1 MNRHAS
7 PSSLADNRHWLAHQ
21 RTLEIELTKARE
33 RQSNLKRSPADGLD
47 AEAADTDSEGWM
59 LTYLDLMTLLLVMV
73 LAMLAKTMVSHAAPA
88 EAPAALPRTIDIA
101 SLTRVDPPG
110 SLLRVPPSVAEP
122 EPVEPVSAEVPPVA
136 EAPAAPEP
144 ETDPLAELPV
154 DQLGSDVEVIRNERS
169 VSFRIDSSIL
179 FASGQTELDP
189 KGMQVMRR
197 LAQVLGAVPHKIVVA
212 GHTDTRTIRNA
223 RYPSNWELS
232 GARAASVVRY
242 LQQQGITGNRLSA
255 VGLADTQPL
264 GDNTTLEG
272 RAKNRRVELTLEQ
285 QKP

>member
-1 MNRHAS
+1 MTQAS

-21 RTLEIELTKARE
+21 RSLEIELTKARE
-33 RQSNLKRSPADGLD
+33 RQCNLKRSPADGLD
-47 AEAADTDSEGWM
+47 SEAADTDSEGWM

-88 EAPAALPRTIDIA
+88 EASAALPRAIDIA
-101 SLTRVDPPG
+101 RLTRVDPPG
-110 SLLRVPPSVAEP
+110 SLLRVPPHVAEP
-122 EPVEPVSAEVPPVA
+122 EPVVPVSAQVPPVE
-136 EAPAAPEP
+136 EAPAAPAPEP
-144 ETDPLAELPV
+144 DPLAGLPV

-189 KGMQVMRR
+189 NGMQVLQR
-197 LAQVLGAVPHKIVVA
+197 LAQVLAAVPHKIVVA